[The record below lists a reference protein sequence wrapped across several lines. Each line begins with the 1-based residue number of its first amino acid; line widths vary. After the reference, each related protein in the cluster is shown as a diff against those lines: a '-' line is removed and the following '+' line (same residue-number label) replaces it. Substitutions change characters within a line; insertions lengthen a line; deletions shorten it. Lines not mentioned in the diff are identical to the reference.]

1 MKTVALVP
9 LRAGSKGIPK
19 KNIKTIAGKP
29 LAAWV
34 LEAAAYC
41 PTIDTVYVST
51 ESEEIEKVVT
61 DLALN
66 VMVIKRPPELATD
79 EASTESVM
87 LHFME
92 LIEFDILITIQATSP
107 LLKTANLRQAL
118 NEFKENEFDSMLS
131 AVRSKR
137 FFWNEDGTPINYNPT
152 QRPRRQEFK
161 GTLMEN
167 GAFYITRRKILEEQY
182 CRLGGKIGVY
192 EMDSTQEL
200 EIDEPSDW
208 EALERLLLKRQ

>member
-34 LEAAAYC
+34 LEAATQC

-51 ESEEIEKVVT
+51 ESEEIAKVVSE
-61 DLALN
+61 LALN
-66 VMVIKRPPELATD
+66 ITVIKRPSELATD
-79 EASTESVM
+79 EASTEAVM

-92 LIEFDILITIQATSP
+92 QIEFDILITIQATSP
-107 LLKTANLRQAL
+107 LLKPENLREAL
-118 NEFKENEFDSMLS
+118 NKFQENEFDSMLS

-137 FFWNEDGTPINYNPT
+137 FFWNEDGTPINYNPIK
-152 QRPRRQEFK
+152 RPRRQEFK
-161 GTLMEN
+161 GSLMEN
-167 GAFYITRRKILEEQY
+167 GAFYITRRKILDEQY

-208 EALERLLLKRQ
+208 EVIERLLLKKQ